1 MFQTDGVLRIFR
13 GIWRRFNNGK
23 PLDSYPF
30 LSGDSYFF
38 SCQYYFE
45 SGSIRKVPSTL
56 DRRQKEKSLF
66 VKIGDLDTLILFL
79 EKNFHKNYSDYVLIL
94 HNGDENASSD
104 SWEILASRFRRI
116 LSVNL
121 SGFHPSFTPIP
132 IGLENRKYFTNG
144 VPSDFKKI
152 IRSGLKSIE
161 EREIVLLQAFSLH
174 TNPKERGECIR
185 VAQQLGVTTLK
196 TGKTSEYRRA
206 LSESKFVL
214 SPAGNG
220 FDCHRTWEAMYL
232 GAIPIVKREFWPFVA
247 INLPVLQVDEWEDLL
262 NLDLSSVEIPHNSTW
277 SEDFWDSFYND

>member
-1 MFQTDGVLRIFR
+1 MRIFR
-13 GIWRRFNNGK
+13 GIWRKFNNGK

-45 SGSIRKVPSTL
+45 SGSIRKVPSSL
-56 DRRQKEKSLF
+56 GRRQKENSLF

-79 EKNFHKNYSDYVLIL
+79 EINSYNNYSDYVLIL
-94 HNGDENASSD
+94 HNGDENTSSD

-174 TNPKERGECIR
+174 TNPKERGECKR
-185 VAQQLGVTTLK
+185 VAQQLSVTTLK

-214 SPAGNG
+214 SPPGNG

-232 GAIPIVKREFWPFVA
+232 GAIPIVKREFWPFA
-247 INLPVLQVDEWEDLL
+247 GINLPVLQVDEWEDLL
-262 NLDLSSVEIPHNSTW
+262 SLDLSSVKIPHNSTW
-277 SEDFWDSFYND
+277 SEDFWESFYND